1 MADEVARL
9 LLGAIVT
16 PSSGHATTN
25 GAAPAPTTGYTS
37 TGVATPTPTGP
48 TAPAGM
54 PATDAAD
61 AGVHES
67 AADDERPDPT
77 GQDGERPNPSGQ
89 DGERPDASGQDG
101 EKPDPSG
108 QDGERHGASG
118 QDGEPPDPCGQD
130 DEPPDPSGQDG
141 EPPDPSGEDGER
153 PDAAGE
159 DGEWAGHHGGLRV
172 GQSEQECDPAAGG
185 AGSTGCPADIAQ
197 TFETIDPG
205 GTPTSG
211 DAAEPGGGPQTA
223 ADEDAGAGGAAARP
237 GCDRPPVDDPVAA
250 VRAAYQAA
258 VERDRA
264 RQATAPDTG
273 PPEPTAGP
281 PPPNPTPRTGGPG
294 GGPAPGAP
302 APHPSTAD
310 PPRRPADLPAAGAGQ
325 GRAEPV
331 TAGATAAGSRLPA
344 DPLGI
349 PRGTPVM
356 INLVISDRTLFGD
369 GDDPAILPGNHPI
382 PAALARRMIADLDPA
397 TRVWIRRL
405 YTHPDSGHLVAMDS
419 RARRFR
425 AGLRQL
431 LVLRDQSCRTP
442 YCDAGIR
449 HADHLRPAAR
459 GGPTSRRNGQGTC
472 EGCNY
477 TREAPGWQAR
487 THPDRDPQQPGAV
500 TVTTPTRHPYT
511 SPAPDLIP
519 GHTIEIHHHLEQNLE
534 IYLAGAG

>member
-1 MADEVARL
+1 
-9 LLGAIVT
+9 
-16 PSSGHATTN
+16 
-25 GAAPAPTTGYTS
+25 
-37 TGVATPTPTGP
+37 
-48 TAPAGM
+48 
-54 PATDAAD
+54 
-61 AGVHES
+61 
-67 AADDERPDPT
+67 
-77 GQDGERPNPSGQ
+77 
-89 DGERPDASGQDG
+89 
-101 EKPDPSG
+101 
-108 QDGERHGASG
+108 
-118 QDGEPPDPCGQD
+118 
-130 DEPPDPSGQDG
+130 
-141 EPPDPSGEDGER
+141 
-153 PDAAGE
+153 
-159 DGEWAGHHGGLRV
+159 
-172 GQSEQECDPAAGG
+172 
-185 AGSTGCPADIAQ
+185 
-197 TFETIDPG
+197 
-205 GTPTSG
+205 
-211 DAAEPGGGPQTA
+211 
-223 ADEDAGAGGAAARP
+223 
-237 GCDRPPVDDPVAA
+237 
-250 VRAAYQAA
+250 
-258 VERDRA
+258 
-264 RQATAPDTG
+264 
-273 PPEPTAGP
+273 
-281 PPPNPTPRTGGPG
+281 
-294 GGPAPGAP
+294 
-302 APHPSTAD
+302 
-310 PPRRPADLPAAGAGQ
+310 LPASGAGQ

-331 TAGATAAGSRLPA
+331 TAGTAPDHAAAGAAAAGSRLPA

-405 YTHPDSGHLVAMDS
+405 YTHPHSGHLVAMDS

-459 GGPTSRRNGQGTC
+459 GGTTSRRNGQGTC

-500 TVTTPTRHPYT
+500 TVTTPTRHTYT